1 MWQETMAGKS
11 NVSFKLYLGLSH
23 LFMPG
28 GSPDKFDGSIYNKL
42 ANVDSQEFEDVLER
56 INDRH

>member
-1 MWQETMAGKS
+1 MAGKS

-42 ANVDSQEFEDVLER
+42 AHVDSQEFEDVLER